1 LNPAIITWVAMQKLK
16 SSLLNKSLDRVS
28 LFFVSF
34 AVLLGA
40 VVRFYPILLSNF
52 PLNDGGLFY
61 QMTQDILQNNFS
73 MPVYTSYNVS
83 AIPFSYPPL
92 AFYLMAF
99 IHHTLHIGII
109 SQLHY
114 LPALISTLTIP
125 ALYFLSR
132 KITDSKEI
140 SLFAVIGYALMP
152 QSFVWLIMG
161 GGITRSL
168 GILFAIL
175 ALLFVWQMFRKPSIF
190 SLLLTILFCSLTIL
204 SHPAITWFLFLTA
217 LLIGLMYGR
226 NKTGIL
232 YAILTITGILLITS
246 PWWIVILQRF
256 GLSSFLN
263 ASQTS
268 GLVNLSVI
276 LFSFTGE
283 PFATIIGVI
292 AFLGIFAEIT
302 RRRYFLLIWLI
313 VIALLSPRGGQWLA
327 TIPASMLF
335 GSGVV
340 LVLVPGLVSFKGWVS
355 EGMPTLME
363 IFQYRIVKISFSV
376 ILVFALFSAM
386 VFWYVGDSELK
397 ALSSY
402 DRQAMQWV
410 SQNTEKVSKF
420 VVLTGEE
427 WPVDLISEW
436 FPALSMRYSVST
448 VQGSEWLPDYQFN
461 KQVKIYDSLQSCAT
475 KDFSCLLNWA
485 KENSIQYTY
494 LYLSKSQLG
503 HEGTGIQLSNSPAPS
518 DYFQLVY
525 ENPGVLI
532 YKMIGA
538 P

>member
-1 LNPAIITWVAMQKLK
+1 MQKLK
-16 SSLLNKSLDRVS
+16 SSLLSKSLDRMS

-73 MPVYTSYNVS
+73 MPVYTSYNGG

-99 IHHTLHIGII
+99 INHALHIGII

-132 KITDSKEI
+132 KITDSMEI
-140 SLFAVIGYALMP
+140 SLFAVIGFALMP

-168 GILFAIL
+168 GILFAL
-175 ALLFVWQMFRKPSIF
+175 MALLFVWQMFHIPSIY
-190 SLLLTILFCSLTIL
+190 SLLLSILFCTLTIL

-217 LLIGLMYGR
+217 LLIALMYGR

-283 PFATIIGVI
+283 PFATILAVI
-292 AFLGIFAEIT
+292 ALLGIFAEIT
-302 RRRYFLLIWLI
+302 RRRYFLLFWLI
-313 VIALLSPRGGQWLA
+313 VIALFSPRGGPWLA

-340 LVLVPGLVSFKGWVS
+340 LVVVPGLVSFKGWAS
-355 EGMPTLME
+355 EGTSTLME
-363 IFQYRIVKISFSV
+363 IFQYRIVKIAFGV

-386 VFWYVGDSELK
+386 VFPYIGDSELK
-397 ALSSY
+397 TLSSY

-410 SQNTEKVSKF
+410 SQNTPKDSKF
-420 VVLTGEE
+420 IISTGGE
-427 WPVDLISEW
+427 WPIDFVSEW
-436 FPALSMRYSVST
+436 FPALSMRNSAST
-448 VQGSEWLPDYQFN
+448 VQGSEWLPENEFTHQIKVY
-461 KQVKIYDSLQSCAT
+461 KELQSCAMQGL
-475 KDFSCLLNWA
+475 SCILSWA
-485 KENSIQYTY
+485 KDNRIAYSY
-494 LYLSKSQLG
+494 LYLSKSLLG
-503 HEGTGIQLSNSPAPS
+503 YQDIRNPLADTPAPS
-518 DYFQLVY
+518 DHFTLVY
-525 ENPGVLI
+525 ENPGVDVYKLI
-532 YKMIGA
+532 DY

>member
-1 LNPAIITWVAMQKLK
+1 MQKLK
-16 SSLLNKSLDRVS
+16 SSLINKSIDRVS

-34 AVLLGA
+34 GVFLGA
-40 VVRFYPILLSNF
+40 VVRFNPILLSNF

-73 MPVYTSYNVS
+73 MPVYTSYNGG

-99 IHHTLHIGII
+99 IQHALHIGII
-109 SQLHY
+109 NQLHY

-140 SLFAVIGYALMP
+140 SLFAAIGFALMP

-168 GILFAIL
+168 GILFAL
-175 ALLFVWQMFRKPSIF
+175 MALLFVWQMFHKPSIY
-190 SLLLTILFCSLTIL
+190 SLLLSILFCSLTIL

-217 LLIGLMYGR
+217 LIIGLMYGR

-263 ASQTS
+263 ASQT
-268 GLVNLSVI
+268 GGMINLSVI
-276 LFSFTGE
+276 LFYFTDE
-283 PFATIIGVI
+283 PFATILAVI
-292 AFLGIFAEIT
+292 ALLGVFAEIT

-313 VIALLSPRGGQWLA
+313 VIALFSPRGGQWLA

-340 LVLVPGLVSFKGWVS
+340 LVLVPGLVNFKGWAS
-355 EGMPTLME
+355 EGTPTIKD
-363 IFQYRIVKISFSV
+363 IFQYRIVKIAFSV
-376 ILVFALFSAM
+376 VLVFTLFSAM
-386 VFWYVGDSELK
+386 VFRYVGDSELK
-397 ALSSY
+397 TLSSY

-410 SQNTEKVSKF
+410 SQNTEKASKF
-420 VVLTGEE
+420 VVLTGEK
-427 WPVDLISEW
+427 WPVDFISEW

-461 KQVKIYDSLQSCAT
+461 KQMKIYDSLQSCAM
-475 KDFSCLLNWA
+475 KDFSCLSNWT

-494 LYLSKSQLG
+494 LYLSKSQVG
-503 HEGTGIQLSNSPAPS
+503 NGGTGIPLSNSPAPP
-518 DYFQLVY
+518 DHFQKVY

-532 YKMIGA
+532 FQIVA
-538 P
+538 SP